1 MANASSMKVV
11 LAALIG
17 NSLIAVTKFSAA
29 TYTGSSA
36 MFSEAVHSVVDTGN
50 QALLL
55 FGLKRGDRPADDN
68 HPFGYGKEVFFWAFV
83 VAILLFAVGAGVS
96 IYEGIHRIAHPEPI
110 SSPFINYIV
119 LGLAMIFEGVAWWV
133 AYKEFN
139 KIRGT
144 RSWFRA
150 VIEVKDPSILTVLM
164 EDSAAMLGLIAAFL
178 GIFLSEAL
186 DMPAL
191 DGVASIV
198 IGCILAGAA
207 TLLAFET
214 KGLLIGEAA
223 MPEVVSG
230 VRRIVDA
237 ESTIS
242 GTNEILTM
250 HVGPHDILLNLSVD
264 FRDGVPSQDIE
275 KAITRLEGQIKK
287 AHPKVTR
294 IFIEAQAW
302 RADNDGRSDLDPD
315 HDAGDAPV

>member
-1 MANASSMKVV
+1 MANASSLKVV
-11 LAALIG
+11 IAALVG
-17 NSLIAVTKFSAA
+17 NSLIAITKFSAA
-29 TYTGSSA
+29 AYTGSSA

-55 FGLKRGDRPADDN
+55 FGLKRADRRADDK

-96 IYEGIHRIAHPEPI
+96 IYEGIHRISAPEPVT
-110 SSPFINYIV
+110 SPIINYIV
-119 LGLAMIFEGVAWWV
+119 LGLAMIFEGIAWWV

-164 EDSAAMLGLIAAFL
+164 EDSAAMLGLIVAFL
-178 GIFLSEAL
+178 GIFLSDTL
-186 DMPAL
+186 GIPAL
-191 DGVASIV
+191 DGVASII

-207 TLLAFET
+207 AVLAFET
-214 KGLLIGEAA
+214 KALLIGESAD
-223 MPEVVSG
+223 PKVVQG
-230 VRRIVDA
+230 VREILGA
-237 ESTIS
+237 EPTVS

-250 HVGPHDILLNLSVD
+250 HVGAHDILLNLSVD
-264 FRDGVPSQDIE
+264 FRDGLSSQEIE
-275 KAITRLEGQIKK
+275 AAITRMEKQIKK

-294 IFIEAQAW
+294 VFIEAQAW
-302 RADNDGRSDLDPD
+302 RAHNDDQNSQVPP
-315 HDAGDAPV
+315 A

>member
-1 MANASSMKVV
+1 MANASSLKVV
-11 LAALIG
+11 IAALIG
-17 NSLIAVTKFSAA
+17 NGLIAVTKFGAA
-29 TYTGSSA
+29 AYTGSSA

-55 FGLKRGDRPADDN
+55 FGLKRADRPADDK

-96 IYEGIHRIAHPEPI
+96 IYEGIHRISAPQPVTSPI
-110 SSPFINYIV
+110 INYIV
-119 LGLAMIFEGVAWWV
+119 LGLAMIFEGCAWWV

-164 EDSAAMLGLIAAFL
+164 EDSAAMLGLIVAFL
-178 GIFLSEAL
+178 GIFLSDAL
-186 DMPAL
+186 GMPAL
-191 DGVASIV
+191 DGVASII

-207 TLLAFET
+207 TVLAFET
-214 KGLLIGEAA
+214 KALLIGETAS
-223 MPEVVSG
+223 PEVVKG
-230 VRRIVDA
+230 VRRIIEA
-237 ESTIS
+237 EPTVS

-264 FRDGVPSQDIE
+264 FRDGLSSQEIE
-275 KAITRLEGQIKK
+275 AAITHMEKQIKK
-287 AHPKVTR
+287 AHPRVTR
-294 IFIEAQAW
+294 VFIEAQAW
-302 RADNDGRSDLDPD
+302 RAHNDGQKDPGP
-315 HDAGDAPV
+315 AV

>member
-1 MANASSMKVV
+1 MANASSLKVV
-11 LAALIG
+11 IAALVG
-17 NSLIAVTKFSAA
+17 NGLIAVTKFSAA
-29 TYTGSSA
+29 AYTGSSA

-55 FGLKRGDRPADDN
+55 FGLKRADRRADDK

-96 IYEGIHRIAHPEPI
+96 IYEGIHRISAPEPVT
-110 SSPFINYIV
+110 SPIINYIV
-119 LGLAMIFEGVAWWV
+119 LGLAMIFEGIAWWV

-164 EDSAAMLGLIAAFL
+164 EDSAAMLGLIVAFL
-178 GIFLSEAL
+178 GIFLSDAL
-186 DMPAL
+186 GIPAL
-191 DGVASIV
+191 DGVASII

-207 TLLAFET
+207 TVLAFET
-214 KGLLIGEAA
+214 KALLIGESAN
-223 MPEVVSG
+223 PKVVQG
-230 VRRIVDA
+230 VREILGA
-237 ESTIS
+237 EPTVS

-250 HVGPHDILLNLSVD
+250 HVGAHDILLNLSVD
-264 FRDGVPSQDIE
+264 FRDGLSSQEIE
-275 KAITRLEGQIKK
+275 AAITRMEKQIKK

-294 IFIEAQAW
+294 VFIEAQAW
-302 RADNDGRSDLDPD
+302 RAHNDDQNGQVPP
-315 HDAGDAPV
+315 A